1 MKTSTLVI
9 YITSHVQMENT
20 VYEIAPSTV
29 ASETNKQKQTVHY
42 LRINLIKAKL
52 DFHTEN
58 HENNFWETLQ
68 IK

>member
-1 MKTSTLVI
+1 
-9 YITSHVQMENT
+9 MENT

-29 ASETNKQKQTVHY
+29 ASKTNKQKQTVQY